1 MGMPVHRLGDICTGH
16 GCYGSRPN
24 AGASGNVFANSIGV
38 HRVGD
43 PWKTHCC
50 GPSCHGATQ
59 ASGSGTVFANGLPV
73 ARIGDTVSC
82 GSRNQTGSG
91 NVFAG

>member
-1 MGMPVHRLGDICTGH
+1 MPVHRLGDLCTGH
-16 GCYGSRPN
+16 GCYPPRPN
-24 AGASGNVFANSIGV
+24 AGASPNVFVNSLGV

-43 PWKTHCC
+43 PWKSHCC
-50 GPSCHGATQ
+50 LGCHGATQ
-59 ASGSGTVFANGLPV
+59 ASGSPTVFANGRPL
-73 ARIGDTVSC
+73 ARIGDSVSC